1 MFSRK
6 PHPARASRIATLGLS
21 STALLTM
28 VASFGFNANA
38 AAIQEVTTTPAAE
51 PTSQTPTPIAPSA
64 VPVVTKSATPQA
76 TATPVKKVKTTKKV
90 KAAKPATKKVKKT
103 KVVKKTVASKPVA
116 KKTTAATPTQPVVQ
130 PSAPAPKPV
139 VKTCW
144 TPKHHVQQN
153 C

>member
-28 VASFGFNANA
+28 VASFGINANA
-38 AAIQEVTTTPAAE
+38 AAIQEANATQDV

-64 VPVVTKSATPQA
+64 VPAVTKSATPQA